1 MAMRPTPSATVA
13 GACPSR
19 LTPCWLSRSRLTTSR
34 TSCSR
39 STRSIS
45 FSRQSRR
52 SKDGVSIPGVLVR
65 RLCRPGLADWQIGG
79 WADGP
84 LRQSG
89 DPSIRRSEEK
99 TMRFMVIVKASPESE
114 AGRMPTEKELTE
126 MGNFN
131 DELIKAGVM
140 LAGEGL
146 QASSKGARVRFDKG

>member
-1 MAMRPTPSATVA
+1 MATPRTRLEIVA
-13 GACPSR
+13 GVYPSR
-19 LTPCWLSRSRLTTSR
+19 STRCWLSHSKSTISR

-39 STRSIS
+39 SSRSTS

-52 SKDGVSIPGVLVR
+52 SKSGVSIPGVLVR

-99 TMRFMVIVKASPESE
+99 TMRFMVIVKAPPESE

-146 QASSKGARVRFDKG
+146 QASSKGARVRFD